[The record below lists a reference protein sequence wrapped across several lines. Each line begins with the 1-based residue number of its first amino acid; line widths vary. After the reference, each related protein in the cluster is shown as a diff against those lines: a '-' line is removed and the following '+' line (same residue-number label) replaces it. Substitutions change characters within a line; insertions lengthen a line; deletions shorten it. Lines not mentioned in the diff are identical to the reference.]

1 MGRSD
6 ILESPVSS
14 DEDCE
19 TQSARTLD
27 FHVVDLQDPTIKLE
41 MKFPNI
47 TIFREAV
54 RVYNLKKGKDILFKK
69 NEIFRCVAVCRDT
82 RCKYRVYGRKMPGEE
97 SFQVRSMQSKHICG

>member
-6 ILESPVSS
+6 ILESPVSG

-27 FHVVDLQDPTIKLE
+27 FHAVDLQDPTFKLE

-47 TIFREAV
+47 RM
-54 RVYNLKKGKDILFKK
+54 FK
-69 NEIFRCVAVCRDT
+69 
-82 RCKYRVYGRKMPGEE
+82 
-97 SFQVRSMQSKHICG
+97 